1 MRLQLKLLDSTKD
14 IESKILKALLSE
26 VSDSM
31 KKYAKNISKEIK
43 ELVVSALQNSPEY
56 QSLVSGSLQA
66 EFGIPD
72 PENRLVELLN
82 IWARNASVTFATP
95 TITGSRIKG
104 YFRLEMIK
112 ADLSD
117 VLGSDLA
124 MVIDSNSGKS
134 LHWLEWLSLAGDK
147 TIIKDYDIVY
157 GPNKR
162 SRTGLAI
169 MRSQSGARW
178 KVPSEFAGNIG
189 DNWITRSIDSIS
201 DSIDIAI
208 QSGFNNFI

>member
-1 MRLQLKLLDSTKD
+1 
-14 IESKILKALLSE
+14 
-26 VSDSM
+26 
-31 KKYAKNISKEIK
+31 
-43 ELVVSALQNSPEY
+43 
-56 QSLVSGSLQA
+56 
-66 EFGIPD
+66 
-72 PENRLVELLN
+72 
-82 IWARNASVTFATP
+82 
-95 TITGSRIKG
+95 
-104 YFRLEMIK
+104 
-112 ADLSD
+112 
-117 VLGSDLA
+117 